1 MSLTLLTPP
10 SAEPVTLAEAKLRLR
25 VGTDVHDDT
34 INQWIAAARERVER
48 ETGRALLSQTWVER
62 RDRWDGDGRLLAFGT
77 QFRLPRPPLIAL
89 EAVTTYDADGAPS
102 DHDPA
107 AFFVDTMADP
117 GRIALNP
124 DTVWPEPGRAVG
136 GIEIRF
142 RAGYGDQP
150 ADVPAPLR
158 EAILQL
164 VKAMAEGGPALPPVA
179 GSLIAPY
186 RTVTL

>member
-34 INQWIAAARERVER
+34 INQWIQAARERVER
-48 ETGRALLSQTWVER
+48 DTGRALIEQTWVER

-89 EAVTTYDADGAPS
+89 EAVTTYDADGTPS

-117 GRIALNP
+117 GRIALKP

-150 ADVPAPLR
+150 SDVPAPLR

-164 VKAMAEGGPALPPVA
+164 VKAMAEGGSALPPVA
-179 GSLIAPY
+179 DSLIAPY